1 MDNGHDESFHCATI
15 SPMAVVQLIR
25 TRPYL
30 DAMVSIKAHIP
41 EDALSAGILGTE
53 RSGHGARI
61 RADGLIATIGYLVHE
76 AETVWIKANNGTM
89 VPGFVV
95 GNDFDSGFG
104 LVKPSMALEG
114 PILELGSAASLVVGG
129 PAMVAASGGIE
140 QQIKAEVVA
149 KEEFAGRWEYLLDE
163 AVFTTPPHESWSG
176 AALLDGSQRLCGLG
190 SLVIQ
195 GFEVRGTRQNVNMFV
210 PIDLL
215 TPIIDDICEHGR
227 RRTPPR
233 PWLGVLVNEDQNDQ
247 LLIVGVY
254 RNCPADRA
262 GLRPGDVIMRIN
274 DEPVSSLAEMFRN
287 VWKLGSAGV
296 DVPIRVR
303 RETETLDKIV
313 ESDDRAVFQR
323 IGTVQ

>member
-1 MDNGHDESFHCATI
+1 
-15 SPMAVVQLIR
+15 MAVQIIR

-76 AETVWIKANNGTM
+76 AETVWIKANNGAT

-95 GNDFDSGFG
+95 GYDFDSGFG
-104 LVKPSMALEG
+104 LVKPAMALEG
-114 PILELGSAASLVVGG
+114 PILELGSAATLSVGDQVT
-129 PAMVAASGGIE
+129 VAASGGLD
-140 QQIKAEVVA
+140 QLIKAEVVA

-163 AVFTTPPHESWSG
+163 AVFTSPPHESWSG
-176 AALLDGSQRLCGLG
+176 AALLDGNQRLCGLG

-195 GFEVRGTRQNVNMFV
+195 GFEVRGARQNVNMFV

-262 GLRPGDVIMRIN
+262 GLRPGDVIVRIN

-296 DVPIRVR
+296 EVPIRVR
-303 RETETLDKIV
+303 RETQTLDKVV